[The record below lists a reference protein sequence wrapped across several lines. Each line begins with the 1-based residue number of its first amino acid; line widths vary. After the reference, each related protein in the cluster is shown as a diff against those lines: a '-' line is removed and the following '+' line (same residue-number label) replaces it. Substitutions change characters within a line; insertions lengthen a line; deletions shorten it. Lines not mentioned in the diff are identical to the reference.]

1 MWKLTVLTLVRH
13 VLHFTNNICCLVL
26 LLVYFVNKTANV
38 DGVGK
43 SFGTAAD
50 GNCGNVSIDGLLC
63 VSIGRVNLGFDL
75 RATTTWVVSGLGS

>member
-38 DGVGK
+38 DGVGE
-43 SFGTAAD
+43 SFGAAAD
-50 GNCGNVSIDGLLC
+50 GNRGNVSVNGLLC
-63 VSIGRVNLGFDL
+63 VRIGCVNLGFDL